1 MMCDYHIIHG
11 DFSDKYYHDED
22 CDYDARL
29 QIKICG
35 QSGQQAFAQV

>member
-1 MMCDYHIIHG
+1 MMCDYHINDG
-11 DFSDKYYHDED
+11 DHSDKYYHED
-22 CDYDARL
+22 CDDDARL